1 MVNSVNLIF
10 EEGVGGVAARVF
22 FGNFGPEAF
31 NLGLQR
37 LNPLFQFG
45 YGNGIEIFAD
55 NHVGWLFW
63 CVFEVHGSGSLY
75 CHHILPLQ
83 GRGLQP
89 IVGQKGMQA

>member
-1 MVNSVNLIF
+1 MVNDVNLVPK
-10 EEGVGGVAARVF
+10 ESVGGAAAGLF
-22 FGNFGPEAF
+22 FSDF
-31 NLGLQR
+31 GLQADDLGGQS

-55 NHVGWLFW
+55 NHIGRLFW
-63 CVFEVHGSGSLY
+63 CVVEVHGAGSL
-75 CHHILPLQ
+75 CCCHILPLQ